1 MEVQKRNAEMML
13 SNPRLIK
20 IEENKRKVT
29 ARHRTRPPF
38 FFLPSSIVVAPDD
51 PIWYSSE
58 AFTAVPGSREKFFD
72 DFKRFWERLSEFP
85 HFMQMRA
92 GGGGVKWR
100 QPVLTAGLI
109 YWLKLGK
116 WKRLTW
122 KANSKWPPVWHER
135 SRRARYFQ
143 RLIRFFKKYVNFEGK
158 RNSTISMT
166 YHNKN
171 HLMNFDI

>member
-1 MEVQKRNAEMML
+1 MLKWCCLILGSLKLRKINAK
-13 SNPRLIK
+13 SRPVI
-20 IEENKRKVT
+20 
-29 ARHRTRPPF
+29 AHGRHF
-38 FFLPSSIVVAPDD
+38 FFYRRPLLLLPTIQFDIRLKHSLPCPVHA
-51 PIWYSSE
+51 
-58 AFTAVPGSREKFFD
+58 KNFFD
-72 DFKRFWERLSEFP
+72 DFKRFWERLSEFWN
-85 HFMQMRA
+85 FMQMRA

-109 YWLKLGK
+109 YWLTLGK